1 MEDQK
6 VVRDERL
13 RAAVKKSIHKLE
25 WILASEDVMVC
36 DMAGSKIE
44 NVISRLAAALRQED

>member
-13 RAAVKKSIHKLE
+13 RAAVKKSVEKLE

-44 NVISRLAAALRQED
+44 NVISRLTAALRQED